1 MNEKIYKAM
10 GSSAVSSLVIGIC
23 VLATGIAAGVLLII
37 NGSRLL
43 KHKQN
48 FIIILQIRRIFSF
61 SGFFALYCQPVH
73 SSSLTF
79 HFFHAKVNAYC

>member
-10 GSSAVSSLVIGIC
+10 GASAVSSLVIGIC

-43 KHKQN
+43 
-48 FIIILQIRRIFSF
+48 
-61 SGFFALYCQPVH
+61 
-73 SSSLTF
+73 
-79 HFFHAKVNAYC
+79 

>member
-37 NGSRLL
+37 NGSRLSPS
-43 KHKQN
+43 
-48 FIIILQIRRIFSF
+48 IIRETFTKNNI
-61 SGFFALYCQPVH
+61 
-73 SSSLTF
+73 SS
-79 HFFHAKVNAYC
+79 

>member
-37 NGSRLL
+37 NGSRAC
-43 KHKQN
+43 
-48 FIIILQIRRIFSF
+48 
-61 SGFFALYCQPVH
+61 SGTL
-73 SSSLTF
+73 SGM
-79 HFFHAKVNAYC
+79 

>member
-43 KHKQN
+43 KHKSK
-48 FIIILQIRRIFSF
+48 ILLSYFK
-61 SGFFALYCQPVH
+61 SGE
-73 SSSLTF
+73 
-79 HFFHAKVNAYC
+79 FFHSPGFLLFIVNPFAHHR

>member
-37 NGSRLL
+37 
-43 KHKQN
+43 
-48 FIIILQIRRIFSF
+48 ILQIRRIFSF
-61 SGFFALYCQPVH
+61 SGFFTLYCQPVR
-73 SSSLTF
+73 SPSLTF

>member
-43 KHKQN
+43 KHKFYYNTSNPEN
-48 FIIILQIRRIFSF
+48 FFILRVFYSLLSTRSLIIVDISF
-61 SGFFALYCQPVH
+61 FPC
-73 SSSLTF
+73 
-79 HFFHAKVNAYC
+79 

>member
-43 KHKQN
+43 KHKSKFYYNTSNPEN
-48 FIIILQIRRIFSF
+48 FFILRVFT
-61 SGFFALYCQPVH
+61 LYCQPVR
-73 SSSLTF
+73 SPSLTF
-79 HFFHAKVNAYC
+79 HFSMLK

>member
-37 NGSRLL
+37 CLL
-43 KHKQN
+43 YTSPSP
-48 FIIILQIRRIFSF
+48 RD
-61 SGFFALYCQPVH
+61 
-73 SSSLTF
+73 
-79 HFFHAKVNAYC
+79 

>member
-43 KHKQN
+43 KHKSKFYYN
-48 FIIILQIRRIFSF
+48 TSNPENFSF
-61 SGFFALYCQPVH
+61 SGFLLFIVNLFARH
-73 SSSLTF
+73 R
-79 HFFHAKVNAYC
+79 

>member
-43 KHKQN
+43 NHKSK
-48 FIIILQIRRIFSF
+48 IL
-61 SGFFALYCQPVH
+61 LYYFKSVE
-73 SSSLTF
+73 
-79 HFFHAKVNAYC
+79 FFHSPGFLLFIDTLFTHHR

>member
-43 KHKQN
+43 KHKTSNPEN
-48 FIIILQIRRIFSF
+48 FFILRVFYSLLSTRSLIIVDISF
-61 SGFFALYCQPVH
+61 FPC
-73 SSSLTF
+73 
-79 HFFHAKVNAYC
+79 

>member
-43 KHKQN
+43 K
-48 FIIILQIRRIFSF
+48 
-61 SGFFALYCQPVH
+61 PVSYTH
-73 SSSLTF
+73 LTLPT
-79 HFFHAKVNAYC
+79 N

>member
-43 KHKQN
+43 KHKSKILLLN
-48 FIIILQIRRIFSF
+48 FPTSK
-61 SGFFALYCQPVH
+61 SG
-73 SSSLTF
+73 
-79 HFFHAKVNAYC
+79 VNT

>member
-10 GSSAVSSLVIGIC
+10 GSSAVSSLIGIC

-43 KHKQN
+43 KHKSK
-48 FIIILQIRRIFSF
+48 IL
-61 SGFFALYCQPVH
+61 L
-73 SSSLTF
+73 
-79 HFFHAKVNAYC
+79 

>member
-43 KHKQN
+43 KHKSK
-48 FIIILQIRRIFSF
+48 ILIYNTSNTGEFFYSP
-61 SGFFALYCQPVH
+61 GFLLLIVNLFAH
-73 SSSLTF
+73 
-79 HFFHAKVNAYC
+79 HR

>member
-43 KHKQN
+43 NQKFYYNTSNPEN
-48 FIIILQIRRIFSF
+48 FFILRVFYSLLSTCSLVIVDISF
-61 SGFFALYCQPVH
+61 FPC
-73 SSSLTF
+73 
-79 HFFHAKVNAYC
+79 

>member
-43 KHKQN
+43 KHKSK
-48 FIIILQIRRIFSF
+48 IRRIFSF
-61 SGFFALYCQPVH
+61 SGFFTLYCQPVH

>member
-10 GSSAVSSLVIGIC
+10 GSAVSSLVIGIC

-43 KHKQN
+43 KHKSK
-48 FIIILQIRRIFSF
+48 IL
-61 SGFFALYCQPVH
+61 L
-73 SSSLTF
+73 
-79 HFFHAKVNAYC
+79 

>member
-43 KHKQN
+43 KHKSK
-48 FIIILQIRRIFSF
+48 FIIILQIRRIFHSP
-61 SGFFALYCQPVH
+61 GFY
-73 SSSLTF
+73 SLLSTCLLVIVDIS
-79 HFFHAKVNAYC
+79 FFHAKVNAYC

>member
-37 NGSRLL
+37 SE
-43 KHKQN
+43 
-48 FIIILQIRRIFSF
+48 IIKESGTKTDLSVKYWIF
-61 SGFFALYCQPVH
+61 
-73 SSSLTF
+73 
-79 HFFHAKVNAYC
+79 

>member
-37 NGSRLL
+37 NNMHS
-43 KHKQN
+43 
-48 FIIILQIRRIFSF
+48 LQHGKNEMSTMMSER
-61 SGFFALYCQPVH
+61 VDN
-73 SSSLTF
+73 
-79 HFFHAKVNAYC
+79 KE

>member
-43 KHKQN
+43 KHKSKIYYNTSNPEN
-48 FIIILQIRRIFSF
+48 FFILRVFYSLLSTCSLIIVDISF
-61 SGFFALYCQPVH
+61 FPC
-73 SSSLTF
+73 
-79 HFFHAKVNAYC
+79 

>member
-1 MNEKIYKAM
+1 MNEIIYKAM

-43 KHKQN
+43 KHKSK
-48 FIIILQIRRIFSF
+48 IL
-61 SGFFALYCQPVH
+61 L
-73 SSSLTF
+73 
-79 HFFHAKVNAYC
+79 

>member
-37 NGSRLL
+37 NESGNIYNLNIENQKFYYNTSNPENFFILRVFYSLL
-43 KHKQN
+43 STCLL
-48 FIIILQIRRIFSF
+48 IIVDISF
-61 SGFFALYCQPVH
+61 FPC
-73 SSSLTF
+73 
-79 HFFHAKVNAYC
+79 